1 MIGGEMKHYWIPK
14 YKYQLLKWFKDNRP
28 DWEQSELRKK
38 GIKELF
44 AIYFKIRDG
53 G

>member
-1 MIGGEMKHYWIPK
+1 MKHYWVPI
-14 YKYQLLKWFKDNRP
+14 YKYQLLKWFRRTKP
-28 DWEQSELRKK
+28 EWKKSELKKK
-38 GIKELF
+38 GIEELF